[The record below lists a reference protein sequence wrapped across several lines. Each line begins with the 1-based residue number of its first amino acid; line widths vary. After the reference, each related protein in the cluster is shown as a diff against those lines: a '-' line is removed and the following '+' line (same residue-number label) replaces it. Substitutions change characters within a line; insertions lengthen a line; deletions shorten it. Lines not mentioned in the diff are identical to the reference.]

1 MLQSDLQKFL
11 GKCTKEE
18 GISVCEQ
25 PLIID
30 YAMEAIVCKWCPSWK
45 GSQQLKVINQHTKTA
60 KSHQTAKQKALG
72 VESVAMKGV
81 QSIKKYFQPVTDEDK
96 K

>member
-1 MLQSDLQKFL
+1 MPQSGLQKL
-11 GKCTKEE
+11 LEKCTKEE
-18 GISVCEQ
+18 GVSESEL
-25 PLIID
+25 PLYID

-72 VESVAMKGV
+72 VEPAAMQGV
-81 QSIKKYFQPVTDEDK
+81 QSIRKYFVSVIEDDK
-96 K
+96 N